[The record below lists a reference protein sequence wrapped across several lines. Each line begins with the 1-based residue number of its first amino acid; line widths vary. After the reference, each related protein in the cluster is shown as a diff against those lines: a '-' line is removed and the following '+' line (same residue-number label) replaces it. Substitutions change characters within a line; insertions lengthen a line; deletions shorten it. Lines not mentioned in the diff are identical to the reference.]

1 MSKHPY
7 TSERFLQLAMSKC
20 SLKEIQEELN
30 QNLTSLSVLFVT
42 LIWHHAEFLSLWGKS
57 WELFFWRYSIVIW
70 FPSLTPLMCL
80 INISTYLKSIENV
93 PKWYICIS
101 LISETVYQK
110 RLLHHLMYVL
120 HWLNWYIAHKCLYA
134 FWLVNKSLNLKDW
147 QWKSDWQRDTRLVI
161 LWDKECLSWL
171 KICNSS

>member
-1 MSKHPY
+1 M
-7 TSERFLQLAMSKC
+7 Q
-20 SLKEIQEELN
+20 
-30 QNLTSLSVLFVT
+30 FVT

-57 WELFFWRYSIVIW
+57 WELFFLWRYSIVIW

-80 INISTYLKSIENV
+80 INISTYLKSVENV

-134 FWLVNKSLNLKDW
+134 FWLVNKSLKLKDW

-161 LWDKECLSWL
+161 LWDKEWLSWL
-171 KICNSS
+171 KICKFLVENVMFDFATQSLKCF

>member
-1 MSKHPY
+1 MGQIL
-7 TSERFLQLAMSKC
+7 RAFFFL
-20 SLKEIQEELN
+20 
-30 QNLTSLSVLFVT
+30 
-42 LIWHHAEFLSLWGKS
+42 
-57 WELFFWRYSIVIW
+57 WRYSIVIW

-80 INISTYLKSIENV
+80 INISTYLKSVENV

-134 FWLVNKSLNLKDW
+134 FWLVNISLNLKDC
-147 QWKSDWQRDTRLVI
+147 QWKSDWQRDTRVVI
-161 LWDKECLSWL
+161 LRDKEWLPWL
-171 KICNSS
+171 KICKFLVENVMFDFATQSLKCF

>member
-1 MSKHPY
+1 MGQIL
-7 TSERFLQLAMSKC
+7 RGFFL
-20 SLKEIQEELN
+20 
-30 QNLTSLSVLFVT
+30 
-42 LIWHHAEFLSLWGKS
+42 
-57 WELFFWRYSIVIW
+57 WRYSIVIW
-70 FPSLTPLMCL
+70 FPSMTPLMCL

-161 LWDKECLSWL
+161 LWDKEWLSWL
-171 KICNSS
+171 KICKFLVENVMFDFATQSLKFILTQTPTFVWKKNSDDLRIKHLHFKDF